1 MFESSFSDSERMWL
15 PFTLN
20 MYVFNF
26 SVYKS
31 IRLLCH
37 NLLICADAFSP
48 CLGSNILY
56 CMASITEFPF
66 HSACLL
72 TPHAEPPLSGLPM
85 QVYTL
90 FSYMASPFVS
100 TTSSPCLSSRYP
112 CFVTMTPFPQFFSS
126 VYQIDFSLN
135 CSEKEVKKWE
145 VKKRII
151 MESLTTSFFL
161 LYLIPDP

>member
-1 MFESSFSDSERMWL
+1 
-15 PFTLN
+15 
-20 MYVFNF
+20 MYLFNF

-31 IRLLCH
+31 IHLLCYH
-37 NLLICADAFSP
+37 LLICVDAFSH

-56 CMASITEFPF
+56 YMASITEFPF
-66 HSACLL
+66 HSACPL

-100 TTSSPCLSSRYP
+100 TTSSPCLSSGYP
-112 CFVTMTPFPQFFSS
+112 CFVTMTPFPQFFTS

-135 CSEKEVKKWE
+135 CSEKKKVKKWE
-145 VKKRII
+145 VGSEEK
-151 MESLTTSFFL
+151 ELSWNHL
-161 LYLIPDP
+161 